1 MMIFKSQVSS
11 PKSYR
16 YNKSHRYNKVTRSTK
31 PTKILELFSN
41 YHMLELPR
49 PHSLLKKFTS
59 RRH

>member
-1 MMIFKSQVSS
+1 MRISKSQVSS

-16 YNKSHRYNKVTRSTK
+16 YNKVTRSTK
-31 PTKILELFSN
+31 PTTILELFSN

-49 PHSLLKKFTS
+49 PHSLLKKLTR